1 MDFVGLVRTLPASK
15 VAFGYGSGVF
25 HQAGYSKEDAPM
37 VDLVIG
43 VQDALAWHTENMT
56 KNPEHYSAFAR
67 AAGPRAVAWMQS
79 SLGAGLWYN
88 TLVVIPPS
96 VSGAAPGQHMK
107 YGIATVEALQ
117 RDLVDWESL
126 YVAGRMHK
134 PVRVILDDTGDAFTA
149 AMERNRRA
157 AVAAALLQLPESFT
171 VRDFLVAVAGLSYAG
186 DFRMVFGENP
196 RKVENIVDGQFEQL
210 ASIYWPLLHD
220 DFRDSV
226 SLSGLEGDGAHS
238 RAQDAAEPPR
248 PSLLVRQGTSPAA
261 RLRLIQHLPAWVGDA
276 MASRAAAGL
285 EAPSLSNAPTVPR
298 AAMEAASAAA
308 RRMSMPR
315 FRAGDGASAGAD
327 PAATPGAGAMSWTP
341 GHWAARSPFRH
352 SHHDVTMSRAAL
364 GVVGLAAKTAA
375 AAARRGGRRRPA
387 PELRLLEAELARA
400 GDASDLAA
408 RLLRPTLATVVARH
422 AATQSIKGLVSAG
435 PVKSATY
442 SAAKLRKWAAAVMGG
457 GSSPRRLQAMS
468 LGLVGLATAAVS
480 GVIGAHPPPRPRPS
494 KDCPQ

>member
-248 PSLLVRQGTSPAA
+248 PSLL
-261 RLRLIQHLPAWVGDA
+261 
-276 MASRAAAGL
+276 
-285 EAPSLSNAPTVPR
+285 
-298 AAMEAASAAA
+298 
-308 RRMSMPR
+308 
-315 FRAGDGASAGAD
+315 
-327 PAATPGAGAMSWTP
+327 
-341 GHWAARSPFRH
+341 
-352 SHHDVTMSRAAL
+352 
-364 GVVGLAAKTAA
+364 
-375 AAARRGGRRRPA
+375 
-387 PELRLLEAELARA
+387 
-400 GDASDLAA
+400 
-408 RLLRPTLATVVARH
+408 
-422 AATQSIKGLVSAG
+422 SIKGLVSAG

-480 GVIGAHPPPRPRPS
+480 GVIGAPPPPALAPARIVRS
-494 KDCPQ
+494 ECA